1 MKRIA
6 IQDAN
11 IMIDLIKTGMFDY
24 CLALDYLFSTTNIIL
39 DELYDIQIDVIRPHI
54 ASGKFTIIEI
64 TEDEVTEIKKMSLEE
79 TRLSE
84 QDWSAVFYAQKK
96 QAFILSGDRR
106 LRQVADAKGLTTY
119 GILWILD
126 QIVEKKILIPAEVC
140 IFLKELM
147 LRNNRLPRDECEK
160 RVRLWCG

>member
-1 MKRIA
+1 
-6 IQDAN
+6 
-11 IMIDLIKTGMFDY
+11 
-24 CLALDYLFSTTNIIL
+24 
-39 DELYDIQIDVIRPHI
+39 
-54 ASGKFTIIEI
+54 
-64 TEDEVTEIKKMSLEE
+64 MSLEE

-106 LRQVADAKGLTTY
+106 LRQVAEAKGLTTY

-126 QIVEKKILIPAEVC
+126 QIVDKKILIPNQAC
-140 IFLKELM
+140 SFLKELM

-160 RVRLWCG
+160 RERLWCR

>member
-11 IMIDLIKTGMFDY
+11 IMIDLIKTGLFDY

-39 DELYDIQIDVIRPHI
+39 DELYEIQIDVIRPHI

-64 TEDEVTEIKKMSLEE
+64 TEDEITEIKKMSLEE

-84 QDWSAVFYAQKK
+84 QDWSAIFYAQNK

-126 QIVEKKILIPAEVC
+126 QLVDERILIQKQAC
-140 IFLKELM
+140 SFLKELM
-147 LRNNRLPRDECEK
+147 LKNNRLPWEECEK
-160 RVRLWCG
+160 RVRLWCR

>member
-11 IMIDLIKTGMFDY
+11 IMIDLIKTSLFDY

-39 DELYDIQIDVIRPHI
+39 DELYEIQIDVIRPHI

-64 TEDEVTEIKKMSLEE
+64 TEDEITEIKKISLEE

-106 LRQVADAKGLTTY
+106 LRQVAEAKGLTTY

-126 QIVEKKILIPAEVC
+126 QIVDKKILIPKQAC
-140 IFLKELM
+140 SFLKELR
-147 LRNNRLPRDECEK
+147 LKNNRLPLEECEM
-160 RVRLWCG
+160 RERLWCR

>member
-11 IMIDLIKTGMFDY
+11 IMIDLIKTGLFDY

-64 TEDEVTEIKKMSLEE
+64 TEDEITEIQKMSLEE

-84 QDWSAVFYAQKK
+84 QDWSAVFYA
-96 QAFILSGDRR
+96 
-106 LRQVADAKGLTTY
+106 
-119 GILWILD
+119 
-126 QIVEKKILIPAEVC
+126 
-140 IFLKELM
+140 
-147 LRNNRLPRDECEK
+147 
-160 RVRLWCG
+160 

>member
-1 MKRIA
+1 MKGIA

-11 IMIDLIKTGMFDY
+11 IMIDLIKTGLFDY

-39 DELYDIQIDVIRPHI
+39 DELYDNQIDVIRPHI

-64 TEDEVTEIKKMSLEE
+64 TEDEITEIKKMSLEE

-84 QDWSAVFYAQKK
+84 QDWSAIFYAHKK

-106 LRQVADAKGLTTY
+106 LRQVAEAKGLTTY

-126 QIVEKKILIPAEVC
+126 QIVDKRILMPEEVC
-140 IFLKELM
+140 SFLKELM
-147 LRNNRLPRDECEK
+147 LINNRLPWEECEK
-160 RVRLWCG
+160 RARLWGG

>member
-11 IMIDLIKTGMFDY
+11 IMIDLIKTGLFDY

-64 TEDEVTEIKKMSLEE
+64 TEDEITEIQKMSLEE

-106 LRQVADAKGLTTY
+106 LRQVAEAKGLTTY

-126 QIVEKKILIPAEVC
+126 QIVDKKILIPKQAC
-140 IFLKELM
+140 SFLKELM
-147 LRNNRLPRDECEK
+147 LKNNRLPLEECEK
-160 RVRLWCG
+160 RVRLWCR